1 MNPRARSS
9 AASSAFCSAPR
20 SAWRCIWAALCCSST
35 APDFDREAA
44 LQAPAGKTVIGAW
57 LYPLALLFKPLTIY
71 AHVGVVLHA
80 LLIALGAFALLR
92 LLPKMKGRVPALA
105 LLLLVFPLL
114 VNLPAYSTLSAEQT
128 SMPYVLLDA
137 LLIVLL
143 QAAFE
148 SSVDERHLA
157 YRAGTV
163 MLGVSLLGTTIFAN
177 QVYLKKALEFDS
189 TLSVMTR
196 VIARAEAVP
205 AFQARR
211 NARRARRLD

>member
-1 MNPRARSS
+1 M
-9 AASSAFCSAPR
+9 
-20 SAWRCIWAALCCSST
+20 
-35 APDFDREAA
+35 
-44 LQAPAGKTVIGAW
+44 
-57 LYPLALLFKPLTIY
+57 
-71 AHVGVVLHA
+71 LHA

-148 SSVDERHLA
+148 SSVDERHL
-157 YRAGTV
+157 
-163 MLGVSLLGTTIFAN
+163 
-177 QVYLKKALEFDS
+177 
-189 TLSVMTR
+189 
-196 VIARAEAVP
+196 
-205 AFQARR
+205 
-211 NARRARRLD
+211 

>member
-1 MNPRARSS
+1 
-9 AASSAFCSAPR
+9 
-20 SAWRCIWAALCCSST
+20 
-35 APDFDREAA
+35 
-44 LQAPAGKTVIGAW
+44 
-57 LYPLALLFKPLTIY
+57 
-71 AHVGVVLHA
+71 
-80 LLIALGAFALLR
+80 
-92 LLPKMKGRVPALA
+92 MKGRVPALA

-128 SMPYVLLDA
+128 SMSYVLLDA

-177 QVYLKKALEFDS
+177 QVYLKKTLEFDS

-196 VIARAEAVP
+196 VTARAEAVP
-205 AFQARR
+205 AFKPGETPVALVGSIEDSELSVVHEGFEKLDALDAAANNFAATDDTGNIWYTWEVLGYPFSLVDAYTLGQLEQRDDVQAMP
-211 NARRARRLD
+211 AFPAQDCCQMIDGTLVVKLSAI